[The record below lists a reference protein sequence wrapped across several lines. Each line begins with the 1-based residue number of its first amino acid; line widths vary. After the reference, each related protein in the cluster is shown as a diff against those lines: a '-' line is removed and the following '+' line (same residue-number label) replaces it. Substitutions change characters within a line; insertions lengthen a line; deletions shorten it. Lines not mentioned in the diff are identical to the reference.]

1 MGTRFAEMFRK
12 LLTLTAHGVDCS
24 SIAIEVWL
32 LMSEKFFSFLTVES
46 SLFGG
51 KSGADI
57 FKVGNVKKIF
67 FLQCDLVKC
76 LLHSIMLHPR
86 PYLVPNQSLSFV
98 YRYRTGAIKI
108 VTEM

>member
-1 MGTRFAEMFRK
+1 MQRCLENC
-12 LLTLTAHGVDCS
+12 LTLTAHGVDCS

-57 FKVGNVKKIF
+57 FKVGIVKKYF
-67 FLQCDLVKC
+67 SYNATL
-76 LLHSIMLHPR
+76 
-86 PYLVPNQSLSFV
+86 
-98 YRYRTGAIKI
+98 
-108 VTEM
+108 

>member
-24 SIAIEVWL
+24 SIAIEV

-57 FKVGNVKKIF
+57 FKVGNVKKYF
-67 FLQCDLVKC
+67 SYNATL
-76 LLHSIMLHPR
+76 
-86 PYLVPNQSLSFV
+86 
-98 YRYRTGAIKI
+98 
-108 VTEM
+108 

>member
-12 LLTLTAHGVDCS
+12 LLMLTAHGVDCS

-57 FKVGNVKKIF
+57 FKVGNVKKYF
-67 FLQCDLVKC
+67 SYNATL
-76 LLHSIMLHPR
+76 
-86 PYLVPNQSLSFV
+86 
-98 YRYRTGAIKI
+98 
-108 VTEM
+108 